1 MRKFAVVVLLILCV
15 SSLAMAQAGRGY
27 AYFAPG
33 QVRYPGGSDTMLGFG
48 GGGKYI
54 SESGAGLG
62 AELGI
67 VGPKGNFKDDYAGI
81 FSLNGYY
88 VFKTKDKK
96 AEPFVTGGYTR
107 AWRQDV
113 PGNWF
118 NFGGGLDYW
127 FHPKAGLMLE
137 FRDHINRSEFDGS
150 ERSTIQLWAIRIG
163 VTFR

>member
-1 MRKFAVVVLLILCV
+1 
-15 SSLAMAQAGRGY
+15 MAQAGRGY

-33 QVRYPGGSDTMLGFG
+33 QVRYPGGSDTFLGFG

-62 AELGI
+62 AEFGV
-67 VGPKGNFKDDYAGI
+67 VGPKSNFKREDAGI

-107 AWRQDV
+107 AFGHDA
-113 PGNWF
+113 PGNWG
-118 NFGGGLDYW
+118 NFGAGMDYW
-127 FHPKAGLMLE
+127 FHPKAGFMLE
-137 FRDHINRSEFDGS
+137 FRDHLNRNDN
-150 ERSTIQLWAIRIG
+150 STIQLWTIRIG
-163 VTFR
+163 VAFR